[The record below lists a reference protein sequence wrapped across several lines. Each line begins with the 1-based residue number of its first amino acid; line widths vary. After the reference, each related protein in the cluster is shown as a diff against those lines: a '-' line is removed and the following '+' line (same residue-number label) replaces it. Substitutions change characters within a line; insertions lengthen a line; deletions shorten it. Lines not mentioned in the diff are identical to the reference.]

1 MIKRMKEIRLDSDKK
16 QQEVAEHLGIKRS
29 TYAVLENNH
38 NVIPLRR
45 LNDFANYFDVSID
58 YVLGLTDVKK
68 YENSKAEIDR
78 EKTRQRLRQVRNE
91 NNYTQTKLAKFLNTS
106 PSVWCDYERGRYL
119 VSTTFIYQ
127 FAKKFNVSV
136 DWLLGKTEENLL
148 KK

>member
-1 MIKRMKEIRLDSDKK
+1 MKEIRLDSDKK

-68 YENSKAEIDR
+68 YENSKDEIDR